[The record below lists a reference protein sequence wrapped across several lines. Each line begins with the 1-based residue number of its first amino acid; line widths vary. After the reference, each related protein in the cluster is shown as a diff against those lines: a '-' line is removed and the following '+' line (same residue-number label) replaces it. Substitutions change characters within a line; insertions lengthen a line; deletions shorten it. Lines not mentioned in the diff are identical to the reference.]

1 MIALADTDND
11 GTLSEEELTAL
22 TKAKL
27 LALAS
32 ELGYEGI
39 TSSMTKAEII
49 AAILEAQ
56 AAGTDDDAQAGG

>member
-56 AAGTDDDAQAGG
+56 STGTDDAQAGG

>member
-56 AAGTDDDAQAGG
+56 AAGTDDEQAGG